1 MLITLRDQRC
11 LLVKSESDLKDLTSI
26 LSGSRLLPSLGGSIA
41 EREVSVLGG
50 RRGAEVVEAKGKVE
64 RLVIVSAFV

>member
-11 LLVKSESDLKDLTSI
+11 LSFAPKSDLKDLTSI
-26 LSGSRLLPSLGGSIA
+26 SSGSRLLPSLGGSIA

-50 RRGAEVVEAKGKVE
+50 CRGAEIVEAKGKVE
-64 RLVIVSAFV
+64 RLVIVSVFA